1 MGIIN
6 VEGLGQVEIQGDVP
20 NAEEQEALKK
30 ALQGLS
36 ETTDTETEETIESG
50 DVNISPSLGD
60 TEESSI
66 NENITSE
73 IIESNS
79 EKVKKAEGLDKFLLT
94 RPVFEAAGAIAGA
107 VPGTVV
113 GGLPG
118 SVTFGALGATGAG
131 QLYDILQSY
140 VTDTPTDFVTQV
152 GKTKSD
158 LQRELLLQSFF
169 SKIPGLGYKIRGFIY
184 GKGDKALY
192 DSAKRLGYPLSLS
205 DAGNMIGTGYGR
217 VIGIFPYVGDPI
229 KKKILTKS
237 AFLNENSN
245 RILNTLAPNVSLTKL
260 GIDMTKAS
268 RNTFADFK
276 RVSGFF
282 YDDFYKAVDT
292 VGNTPIISTKNFT
305 ERLGAFVKLVDGG
318 AIKLTKG
325 GKCSFLYK
333 CNSI

>member
-30 ALQGLS
+30 ALQSLS

-79 EKVKKAEGLDKFLLT
+79 EKVKKAEGLDKFFLS
-94 RPVFEAAGAIAGA
+94 RPVFEATGAIFGS
-107 VPGTVV
+107 
-113 GGLPG
+113 LPG
-118 SVTFGALGATGAG
+118 APFGPAGMVATGAGGAMAGG

-152 GKTKSD
+152 GRTKSD

-169 SKIPGLGYKIRGFIY
+169 SKIPGLGYKDKRIY
-184 GKGDKALY
+184 
-192 DSAKRLGYPLSLS
+192 
-205 DAGNMIGTGYGR
+205 IW
-217 VIGIFPYVGDPI
+217 
-229 KKKILTKS
+229 KK
-237 AFLNENSN
+237 
-245 RILNTLAPNVSLTKL
+245 
-260 GIDMTKAS
+260 
-268 RNTFADFK
+268 
-276 RVSGFF
+276 
-282 YDDFYKAVDT
+282 
-292 VGNTPIISTKNFT
+292 
-305 ERLGAFVKLVDGG
+305 
-318 AIKLTKG
+318 AIKLYTILLKD
-325 GKCSFLYK
+325 
-333 CNSI
+333 

>member
-20 NAEEQEALKK
+20 NAEEQKALKK

-50 DVNISPSLGD
+50 DANISPSLGD

-79 EKVKKAEGLDKFLLT
+79 EKVKKVEGLDKFLLT

-131 QLYDILQSY
+131 QL
-140 VTDTPTDFVTQV
+140 
-152 GKTKSD
+152 
-158 LQRELLLQSFF
+158 
-169 SKIPGLGYKIRGFIY
+169 
-184 GKGDKALY
+184 
-192 DSAKRLGYPLSLS
+192 
-205 DAGNMIGTGYGR
+205 
-217 VIGIFPYVGDPI
+217 
-229 KKKILTKS
+229 
-237 AFLNENSN
+237 
-245 RILNTLAPNVSLTKL
+245 
-260 GIDMTKAS
+260 
-268 RNTFADFK
+268 
-276 RVSGFF
+276 
-282 YDDFYKAVDT
+282 
-292 VGNTPIISTKNFT
+292 
-305 ERLGAFVKLVDGG
+305 
-318 AIKLTKG
+318 
-325 GKCSFLYK
+325 
-333 CNSI
+333 

>member
-20 NAEEQEALKK
+20 NAEEQKALKK

-79 EKVKKAEGLDKFLLT
+79 EKVKKVEGLDKFLLT

-118 SVTFGALGATGAG
+118 SVTFGALGATGGG

-140 VTDTPTDFVTQV
+140 VPDTPTDFVTQV
-152 GKTKSD
+152 GRTKSD

-184 GKGDKALY
+184 
-192 DSAKRLGYPLSLS
+192 
-205 DAGNMIGTGYGR
+205 
-217 VIGIFPYVGDPI
+217 
-229 KKKILTKS
+229 
-237 AFLNENSN
+237 
-245 RILNTLAPNVSLTKL
+245 
-260 GIDMTKAS
+260 
-268 RNTFADFK
+268 
-276 RVSGFF
+276 
-282 YDDFYKAVDT
+282 
-292 VGNTPIISTKNFT
+292 
-305 ERLGAFVKLVDGG
+305 
-318 AIKLTKG
+318 
-325 GKCSFLYK
+325 
-333 CNSI
+333 